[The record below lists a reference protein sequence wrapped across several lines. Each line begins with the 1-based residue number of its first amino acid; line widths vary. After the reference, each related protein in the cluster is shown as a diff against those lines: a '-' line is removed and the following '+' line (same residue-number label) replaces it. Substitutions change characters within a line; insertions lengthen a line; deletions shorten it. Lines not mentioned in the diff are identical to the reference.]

1 MRTNR
6 DRIVQMGR
14 AQLASLAIAW
24 KYPRVSQLE
33 IEFNPSLRSTLAR
46 WMPSSNVLEISAAAK
61 SRRARALREIISHEA
76 AHVVVWDRCERGA
89 APYMESILRL
99 PCA

>member
-6 DRIVQMGR
+6 DRVVQMGR

-24 KYPRVSQLE
+24 KYPPVSQLE

-46 WMPSSNVLEISAAAK
+46 WMPSSNVLG
-61 SRRARALREIISHEA
+61 
-76 AHVVVWDRCERGA
+76 D
-89 APYMESILRL
+89 
-99 PCA
+99 